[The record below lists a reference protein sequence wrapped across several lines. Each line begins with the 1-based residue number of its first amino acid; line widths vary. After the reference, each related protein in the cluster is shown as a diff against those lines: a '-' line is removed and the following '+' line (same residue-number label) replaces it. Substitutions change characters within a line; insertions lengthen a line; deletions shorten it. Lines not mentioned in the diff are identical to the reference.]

1 MKVSGE
7 QVEAALD
14 AAFRSVVARYRLTVM
29 PTMQAAQAK
38 REAMGARGA
47 VLSLVRDG
55 LSAREVSDRLG
66 MHISYVYLIAREAG
80 VSFSGKRG
88 RPRKVSA

>member
-1 MKVSGE
+1 MIVSGE

-14 AAFRSVVARYRLTVM
+14 AAFQSVVARYRLTVM

-38 REAMGARGA
+38 REAMATRGA
-47 VLSLVRDG
+47 VLALVREG
-55 LSAREVSDRLG
+55 LPAREVSDRLG

-80 VSFSGKRG
+80 VPFNGKRG
-88 RPRKVSA
+88 RPRTRK